1 MRVPVVICVTVLY
14 SLDICFHDC
23 KMLFKF
29 EVDYSKNKQQKIS
42 HTKQKYQKT
51 VTKTKQDV
59 YTEKGL

>member
-29 EVDYSKNKQQKIS
+29 EVDYRKKKKKPHQAEISKNSNKN
-42 HTKQKYQKT
+42 
-51 VTKTKQDV
+51 
-59 YTEKGL
+59 